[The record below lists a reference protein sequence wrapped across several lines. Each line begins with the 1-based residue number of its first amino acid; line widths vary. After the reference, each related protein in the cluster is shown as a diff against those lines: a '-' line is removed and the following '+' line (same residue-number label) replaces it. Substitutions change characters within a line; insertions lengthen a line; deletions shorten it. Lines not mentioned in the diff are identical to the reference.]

1 MNDLID
7 FRNMLIR
14 ELDAGLYDAD
24 AWHACAVWAGMIGCE
39 SIRAQVEGYIKHYG
53 QQERWL

>member
-1 MNDLID
+1 MQELID

-24 AWHACAVWAGMIGCE
+24 AWQRFAVWAGMIGCE
-39 SIRAQVEGYIKHYG
+39 SIRAQVEGYIRHYG